1 MSHFIAHTL
10 TFSKD
15 RTTFR
20 LKGGDNNVVPRSNE
34 WTKEI
39 PSSALLWLISSGS
52 VKLTGSKY
60 IPYKKLAMQIDKDFG
75 GTWETKDTFFHL
87 ESSQSPRVIEH
98 QNRFL
103 SELFELIDNPK
114 PQTKY
119 IITDGERYIRTA
131 TPKSRKAS
139 ITYSIN
145 NAKQYTEDIANT
157 IASRFTGFY
166 IQSI

>member
-20 LKGGDNNVVPRSNE
+20 LKGGDNNVVPRTNE

-39 PSSALLWLISSGS
+39 QSSALLWLISSGS

-60 IPYKKLAMQIDKDFG
+60 IPYKKLAMKIDNDFG
-75 GTWETKDTFFHL
+75 GTWETQDTFFHL

-103 SELFELIDNPK
+103 SELFQLIDNP
-114 PQTKY
+114 PTQSY
-119 IITDGERYIRTA
+119 IITDGTRYISSATTRT
-131 TPKSRKAS
+131 RKAY
-139 ITYSIN
+139 ITYSIE
-145 NAKQYTEDIANT
+145 NAKQYTDDIANT

>member
-60 IPYKKLAMQIDKDFG
+60 IPYTKLAMKIDNDFG
-75 GTWETKDTFFHL
+75 GTWDTQDDFFHL
-87 ESSQSPRVIEH
+87 ESSKSPRVIEH

-103 SELFELIDNPK
+103 SELFQLIDNP
-114 PQTKY
+114 PTRSY
-119 IITDGERYIRTA
+119 IITDGTRYISSATTRT
-131 TPKSRKAS
+131 RKAS
-139 ITYSIN
+139 ITYSIES
-145 NAKQYTEDIANT
+145 AKQYTEDIANA